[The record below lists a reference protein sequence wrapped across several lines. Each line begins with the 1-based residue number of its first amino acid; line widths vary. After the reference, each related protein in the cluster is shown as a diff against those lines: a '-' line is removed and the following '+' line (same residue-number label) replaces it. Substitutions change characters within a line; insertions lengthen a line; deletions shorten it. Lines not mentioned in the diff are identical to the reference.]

1 VSSFFATIGSAFAP
15 LRLPNFRL
23 YMSAQLISLIGVQL
37 QATAQAWVVWEL
49 TRSEAALGIVTM
61 LTALPMLLLSPWAG
75 IWADRLDRRKL
86 LLVTQSSALGLAL
99 TLALLV
105 QTGTVQIWHVYGLA
119 VLLGIITTL
128 DFPTHQAFLG
138 DLGGMAHLRKAVN
151 LNAMA
156 IQSSRTLGPALAGF
170 LLARVGTA
178 PAFWINGLS
187 FLAVIAALWVIR
199 AQQKRT
205 TDAHEPP
212 MRQLREALRFIRT
225 HPRVQD
231 MYLFSAV
238 LTLLSLSVIINL
250 LPSIADRVLGG
261 DEQTLGLL
269 GAASGIGA
277 MIALLLVAPFTQTQQ
292 RRGWVMVA
300 GMTWAGFWIIVLGS
314 STWLPLSMLA
324 IGAATMGGPLIFP
337 MSLSSTQLMAPPEMR
352 GRLLSLFTMVSFGVQ
367 PFSAIIVG
375 NVAERLGTPTAI
387 IINGTLLIVF
397 ALTMLL
403 LRGGLRRWV
412 VATPPPE
419 AVQVAVAGSAAD

>member
-1 VSSFFATIGSAFAP
+1 VSQFIATIGSAFAP

-23 YMSAQLISLIGVQL
+23 YMSAQLISLVGTQL

-86 LLVTQSSALGLAL
+86 LMLTQSSALVLAL

-105 QTGTVQIWHVYGLA
+105 QTGSIQIWHVYGLA

-138 DLGGMAHLRKAVN
+138 DLSGMDNLRKAVN

-170 LLARVGTA
+170 LLAQVGAAT
-178 PAFWINGLS
+178 AFWINGLS
-187 FLAVIAALWVIR
+187 FLAVIAALLVIR
-199 AQQKRT
+199 ASQKRMA
-205 TDAHEPP
+205 DDHEPP

-238 LTLLSLSVIINL
+238 LTFLSLSVIINL

-277 MIALLLVAPFTQTQQ
+277 MIALVLVAPFTQAQK
-292 RRGWVMVA
+292 RRGWVMIV
-300 GMTWAGFWIIVLGS
+300 GMMWAGFWIIVLGS

-337 MSLSSTQLMAPPEMR
+337 MALSTTQLMAPAEMR

-375 NVAERLGTPTAI
+375 NVAQAIGTPTTI
-387 IINGTLLIVF
+387 VINGTLLIVF
-397 ALTMLL
+397 ALTMLV
-403 LRGGLRRWV
+403 LRGGLRRWQV
-412 VATPPPE
+412 TPPQPE
-419 AVQVAVAGSAAD
+419 PTLAGAAAD